1 MDHDEFIKTIDGAI
15 SNITNEL
22 GTQQNDTSID
32 AKSKEKTPTLLK
44 ITLLLYRG
52 SRFLA
57 KETLVKGFC
66 LIVRAVIKLIKASI
80 SVLANM
86 FSTLLDIFSTLG
98 LILNGILQG
107 FGGLFTF
114 ISKQLTLIKD
124 MCDSIINMNKSIK
137 DSRTVQVIGDISL
150 FLGRFLLKCLNFIL
164 TRAEEYKP
172 LEVQVV
178 TKSKQHL
185 KPHPNPKPP
194 AAPVAES
201 PPPSQPTAFDQWF
214 DGKGYAVRCPEEYP
228 SRCVKGEFNVG
239 FCVKKKE
246 ICLKESWD
254 LSGMG
259 NTENIKRVHP
269 IRVDK

>member
-1 MDHDEFIKTIDGAI
+1 
-15 SNITNEL
+15 
-22 GTQQNDTSID
+22 
-32 AKSKEKTPTLLK
+32 
-44 ITLLLYRG
+44 
-52 SRFLA
+52 
-57 KETLVKGFC
+57 
-66 LIVRAVIKLIKASI
+66 
-80 SVLANM
+80 
-86 FSTLLDIFSTLG
+86 
-98 LILNGILQG
+98 
-107 FGGLFTF
+107 
-114 ISKQLTLIKD
+114 
-124 MCDSIINMNKSIK
+124 MNKSIK

-185 KPHPNPKPP
+185 KPHPNPKSPAAPVAESPPPSQPP

-201 PPPSQPTAFDQWF
+201 PPPSQPTAFEQWF
-214 DGKGYAVRCPEEYP
+214 DGKGYAVRCPEAYP

-246 ICLKESWD
+246 ICLESWH

-259 NTENIKRVHP
+259 NTENVQRVHP
-269 IRVDK
+269 IRVDLGLGQR